1 MTSTRPGF
9 RSGGILR
16 ISARISESRVYD
28 AAVFVPAL
36 ASQARY
42 RASTSR
48 LRNSDR
54 SRKRAGENSAKG
66 LVVGGA
72 GEGGGG
78 SVEDFLAVRFGFDV
92 EASKPPREE
101 SSRLLAK
108 REKLQCT
115 HEGRSRKWKL

>member
-42 RASTSR
+42 RVSTSR

-72 GEGGGG
+72 GEGGGR
-78 SVEDFLAVRFGFDV
+78 ERRGFSRGPIRLQRRSLKATSRGV
-92 EASKPPREE
+92 KPPPR
-101 SSRLLAK
+101 
-108 REKLQCT
+108 
-115 HEGRSRKWKL
+115 